1 MRLLCVSQT
10 LTTYRFYSSE
20 FQGHAATTQAEL
32 GTVYTVAIQ
41 AKLATEH
48 TVPIQVEVATSYTAP
63 IQAEVQLIATGY
75 TAPNPTEIAT
85 GYTASEASD
94 IANVKVET
102 VDDGWCGGA
111 PKIRS
116 QIHVISRYSI
126 RLLLHTYHS
135 SLYLHEVFQNL
146 C

>member
-1 MRLLCVSQT
+1 MSQT
-10 LTTYRFYSSE
+10 LTTYRFYSSV

-85 GYTASEASD
+85 GYTAPEASD

-111 PKIRS
+111 PKI
-116 QIHVISRYSI
+116 HVKSRYSI